1 MDGIDRLKNALDA
14 QESDRQ
20 LLREELEAARAQ
32 MALAQMRIEMLE
44 RYLDRLRLMLR
55 ENA

>member
-44 RYLDRLRLMLR
+44 RHLERLRLMLK
-55 ENA
+55 ESA